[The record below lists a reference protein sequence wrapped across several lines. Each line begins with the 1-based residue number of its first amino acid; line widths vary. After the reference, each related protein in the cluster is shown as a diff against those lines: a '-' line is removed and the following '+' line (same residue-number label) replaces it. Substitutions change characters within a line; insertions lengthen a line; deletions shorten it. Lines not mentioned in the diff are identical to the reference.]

1 MPFLRESTQ
10 RPSRHLVVWRMVLHV
25 SPSLMRSACTNSTS
39 ERGRVLAQ
47 RRELVVSL
55 IQSPE
60 PNPAADRRRA
70 R

>member
-1 MPFLRESTQ
+1 MA
-10 RPSRHLVVWRMVLHV
+10 LHV

-39 ERGRVLAQ
+39 ERVVSSPSA
-47 RRELVVSL
+47 VSL

-70 R
+70 RVQSLSEVSPTREE